1 MEINEQGR
9 IDTVNSMIEHL
20 QRRTVANVTVL
31 LKCHADFLQGLAI
44 NAAVL
49 DRSGIQEET
58 KLFNE
63 VFRQRIIEIYNPLY
77 GARFHD
83 IDILVVYS
91 DQRKKMV
98 AVDHLG
104 YLV

>member
-9 IDTVNSMIEHL
+9 IDTVNSVIEHL

-31 LKCHADFLQGLAI
+31 LKCHADFLQSLAI

-63 VFRQRIIEIYNPLY
+63 VFRQRIIKINRPLY
-77 GARFHD
+77 GAGFHD
-83 IDILVVYS
+83 IDILAVHT
-91 DQRKKMV
+91 DQREKMV

-104 YLV
+104 FFV